1 MMVWRLLSFWDGLFS
16 GAMLNFQGVCR
27 FTRPLWKPWRF
38 SSCLSFPFFKCI
50 TRKTKVDTKMIAS
63 DLQSWWV
70 FSCFSPHVGMVW
82 YIVLDAQCFVE
93 FPLWH
98 FSGCQNDPWFLR
110 RHGCFGETKKE
121 LPTTD
126 FGVSLTSGPET
137 WWSGRESPPWN

>member
-38 SSCLSFPFFKCI
+38 SSCLSFPFFKCK

-98 FSGCQNDPWFLR
+98 FSGCQNDPDFFAATDVLVKQKRNFLR
-110 RHGCFGETKKE
+110 RTSESRLPVVRRHG
-121 LPTTD
+121 
-126 FGVSLTSGPET
+126 GPE
-137 WWSGRESPPWN
+137 GKVPWN